1 MTLLSMD
8 LQHLRKLTN
17 LGQDMVRTPV
27 MTNRP
32 ILGKD
37 VMNKYSE
44 NERPQLRKN
53 SRRLKLQLLLIFAHP
68 LEKYLNQQ
76 RTQRGRMRLPGL
88 HLEVN
93 SVAPQELDLR

>member
-37 VMNKYSE
+37 VMKKYSE

-53 SRRLKLQLLLIFAHP
+53 SRRLKLQLPLIFAHL

-76 RTQRGRMRLPGL
+76 RTQRGRMRLLEL
-88 HLEVN
+88 HLEVS
-93 SVAPQELDLR
+93 SVALLELDLR